1 MESTERVIVIDM
13 VGDGEDT
20 VKTAEKS
27 VGHECRCGA
36 CNCGKKDGGVQLE
49 LQLQSYELPSPG
61 ADRVVRR
68 VLSGAAPQL
77 RHGAGKP
84 SIQ

>member
-20 VKTAEKS
+20 VKTLEKS
-27 VGHECRCGA
+27 AGHECRCGA
-36 CNCGKKDGGVQLE
+36 CRCGKKDGGAHLE
-49 LQLQSYELPSPG
+49 LQLQSYEFPSPG
-61 ADRVVRR
+61 ADKGVRR

-77 RHGAGKP
+77 RHGAGEPYIK
-84 SIQ
+84 